1 MERFVSEPIRI
12 AEPEHGE
19 RTFARADIVLYGVDH
34 SGESYEGRVFFEN
47 PGAGIETPRDPGQGY
62 AGSFYVFG
70 HGGCYGEEGHCD
82 PARRTTDEFD
92 LRLPHP
98 LEPFT
103 KTIIVTKALQ
113 AVAAEAVVV
122 TVVPVASA
130 PDGPRLSDALH
141 FTHLRL
147 LTYE

>member
-1 MERFVSEPIRI
+1 
-12 AEPEHGE
+12 
-19 RTFARADIVLYGVDH
+19 
-34 SGESYEGRVFFEN
+34 
-47 PGAGIETPRDPGQGY
+47 
-62 AGSFYVFG
+62 
-70 HGGCYGEEGHCD
+70 
-82 PARRTTDEFD
+82 
-92 LRLPHP
+92 LPHP

-103 KTIIVTKALQ
+103 KTVIVTKALQ